1 MVVLSSSLFQ
11 SVLDRMADEAP
22 EAEDDDIPSASV
34 RGLKSG
40 FVADIGKSISTPAEA
55 GSAYRDLDF
64 IREMEPVPMPEHLGR
79 LSPEDVAA
87 DLAIGAEDTQTDLA
101 QRRRAFA
108 RLNHP
113 DQVDPAYADK
123 ANIRMM
129 IANRLVDEA
138 LDRLAA
144 GNKD

>member
-1 MVVLSSSLFQ
+1 
-11 SVLDRMADEAP
+11 
-22 EAEDDDIPSASV
+22 
-34 RGLKSG
+34 
-40 FVADIGKSISTPAEA
+40 
-55 GSAYRDLDF
+55 
-64 IREMEPVPMPEHLGR
+64 MPEHLGR